1 MDVSLVDSL
10 GITYD
15 NRYFIRYVEYVGS
28 YVFVS
33 RVSDTGNLY

>member
-1 MDVSLVDSL
+1 MDV
-10 GITYD
+10 IRYNRYD

-28 YVFVS
+28 VFVS